1 MANFAAQ
8 QFEQRMKRAL
18 EQVKVVLEANKKP
31 CFASGVHHEYKD
43 KYLLVETL
51 VNTAAA
57 SQLNC
62 LGQLGMTADHL
73 KQLCEWAST
82 HSVSLR
88 WETNSTCSFLRKEE
102 REVESPTK
110 HTSELTVGGVVA
122 SSVTHK
128 AVTKVT
134 EWFWNYQATFELLA
148 FRGVGAEPADRISLM
163 QGTGATELKTT
174 TESSPYPASQ
184 TPRREDFNITWL
196 VRQLK
201 AGSSTPSFT
210 VNRSDAK
217 CHTPVRNPDS
227 QAAGEHFRGFRWWI
241 GRLESSVSNLL
252 RVEQPATSPFGN
264 VNVSVQQD
272 NVLVPV
278 IPLMQDAIPAAAGA
292 GAATDTAGA
301 GATPAELPA
310 GSLMACLARSG
321 ADSEDSPVLNFQDFN
336 KLLQEEI
343 RVIIERRKELEK
355 AMPQDSVAS
364 RPPMKTAVTAMIHM
378 LATHMTKVCIQL
390 EVAVDYVEGLLRQ
403 QLVAAIGKEVTPADF
418 QEYMT
423 YDYRK
428 YFRAEYAPR
437 PFVYAVRRSARHSPE
452 GSLSLEDVPESTP
465 DRSPG
470 GASMASPIFTM
481 TAVSEARHDMT
492 FPINASTNITF
503 GGERHLHAYLSHQFS
518 GQAASSIRLVAR
530 ARQFS
535 SFLVL
540 VGNLSSATTF
550 DPKYAAIVQNKDELS
565 IPLDLSTIP
574 TPKEFKDAIQSLSP
588 EQQGFAK
595 AFRAMQLESTLFG
608 ILVVQIRPQLETV
621 LNLAPDS
628 LTKEIKLTSNLMQ
641 LFTKY
646 QIPTDLLAFDG
657 TEDEEGMEIVTPTA
671 SDRLMAVRGHVQ
683 AMLDMIEAEKQEEV
697 EQAKQARQ
705 YARHQ
710 FDACGGSEECAER
723 GIRASIDSCSNS
735 LGSGLFGGSAK
746 GGGRSMRFGSATR
759 VALGGGP
766 PPPPCAPTAWGCDVD
781 RGMDM
786 DLGCAVPV
794 SAPVARSAPRSAQ
807 AFSSPS
813 SAISTGYQQQAQQQQ
828 PQPGQQGQSQQQ
840 QQSGAADVVATS
852 GRDYTQVPKEL
863 DAAFEKLDPDNALR
877 PTIIKPGSLW
887 AKKSQKALLA
897 QPTTSML
904 STDEQKTEKDAAFDL
919 LDALTKSGALPL
931 QQASLHIVVAATHC
945 FDKSITDT
953 VVQGNVNPIEKVERS
968 SLIMAST
975 IHRQPVWALVQPQ
988 QRARIEGTSSRLFLE
1003 DELAATDLMDL

>member
-657 TEDEEGMEIVTPTA
+657 TEDEEGMEIVAPAA
-671 SDRLMAVRGHVQ
+671 SDRLTAVRGHVQ

-705 YARHQ
+705 YEGRVS
-710 FDACGGSEECAER
+710 DSDDSDDCMEEIEDEVFPAHR
-723 GIRASIDSCSNS
+723 SRRSAGGIRASVESCSMDLLCDSNS
-735 LGSGLFGGSAK
+735 YLSAAPIAY
-746 GGGRSMRFGSATR
+746 RCAPPMPPMAACAPAAPIALAAEVQAFGSA
-759 VALGGGP
+759 
-766 PPPPCAPTAWGCDVD
+766 
-781 RGMDM
+781 
-786 DLGCAVPV
+786 
-794 SAPVARSAPRSAQ
+794 
-807 AFSSPS
+807 S
-813 SAISTGYQQQAQQQQ
+813 SAISTGYQQQQQQPQQQQ
-828 PQPGQQGQSQQQ
+828 PQPGQQGQSQQ

>member
-588 EQQGFAK
+588 EQQAFAK

-657 TEDEEGMEIVTPTA
+657 TEDEEGMEIVAPAA
-671 SDRLMAVRGHVQ
+671 SDRLTAVRGHVQ

-705 YARHQ
+705 YARNQ
-710 FDACGGSEECAER
+710 LDVFGGSEESVRSAR
-723 GIRASIDSCSNS
+723 GGIRASVESCSMDLLCDSNS
-735 LGSGLFGGSAK
+735 YLSAAPIAY
-746 GGGRSMRFGSATR
+746 RCAPPMPPMAACAPAAPIALAAEVQAFGSA
-759 VALGGGP
+759 
-766 PPPPCAPTAWGCDVD
+766 
-781 RGMDM
+781 
-786 DLGCAVPV
+786 
-794 SAPVARSAPRSAQ
+794 
-807 AFSSPS
+807 S
-813 SAISTGYQQQAQQQQ
+813 SAISTGYQQQQQQPQQQQ
-828 PQPGQQGQSQQQ
+828 PQPGQQGQSQQ

>member
-657 TEDEEGMEIVTPTA
+657 TEDEEGMEIVAPAA
-671 SDRLMAVRGHVQ
+671 SDRLTAVRGHVQ

-705 YARHQ
+705 YARNQ
-710 FDACGGSEECAER
+710 LDVFGGSEESVRSAR
-723 GIRASIDSCSNS
+723 GGIRASVESCSMDLLCDSNS
-735 LGSGLFGGSAK
+735 YLSAAPIAY
-746 GGGRSMRFGSATR
+746 RCAPPMPPMAACAPAAPIALAAEVQAFGSA
-759 VALGGGP
+759 
-766 PPPPCAPTAWGCDVD
+766 
-781 RGMDM
+781 
-786 DLGCAVPV
+786 
-794 SAPVARSAPRSAQ
+794 
-807 AFSSPS
+807 S
-813 SAISTGYQQQAQQQQ
+813 SAISTGYQQQQQQPQQQQ
-828 PQPGQQGQSQQQ
+828 PQPGQQGQSQQ